1 MCTKKKTSLA
11 VFVQNQNNETETTKE
26 KATKQNLF
34 KRKEPCGRRELWPNK
49 TNKTSLESREE
60 HENILQERTEIFNR
74 IKEKESNPMC
84 VKKIIS

>member
-11 VFVQNQNNETETTKE
+11 VFVQIQNNETEITKE
-26 KATKQNLF
+26 KATKQHLF
-34 KRKEPCGRRELWPNK
+34 KRKEPCGRRELWANK
-49 TNKTSLESREE
+49 TNKKSLESREE

-84 VKKIIS
+84 VQKIIS